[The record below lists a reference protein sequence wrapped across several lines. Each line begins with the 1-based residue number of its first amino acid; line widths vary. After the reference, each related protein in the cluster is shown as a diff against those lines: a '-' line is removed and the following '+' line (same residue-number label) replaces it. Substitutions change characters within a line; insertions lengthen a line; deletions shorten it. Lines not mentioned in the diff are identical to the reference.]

1 MYTSCTWIT
10 TPEWIWACVILL
22 IVIMIYSQVVTLKL
36 PNGLLHQHTQ
46 KLLMKVSF
54 FTQVF
59 ELNFCYTMSNILKEL
74 NEQVITYYLIS
85 TLNKKKHLELY

>member
-22 IVIMIYSQVVTLKL
+22 IAIMIYSQVVTFKL

-54 FTQVF
+54 VHAGVRI
-59 ELNFCYTMSNILKEL
+59 ELLLHDE
-74 NEQVITYYLIS
+74 
-85 TLNKKKHLELY
+85 

>member
-10 TPEWIWACVILL
+10 TPERIWACVIFFNKY
-22 IVIMIYSQVVTLKL
+22 IMIYSQVVTLKL

-54 FTQVF
+54 VHAGVRI
-59 ELNFCYTMSNILKEL
+59 ELLLHDE
-74 NEQVITYYLIS
+74 
-85 TLNKKKHLELY
+85 

>member
-10 TPEWIWACVILL
+10 TPERIWACVIFL
-22 IVIMIYSQVVTLKL
+22 IAIMIYSQVVTLKL

-54 FTQVF
+54 VHAGVRI
-59 ELNFCYTMSNILKEL
+59 ELLLHDE
-74 NEQVITYYLIS
+74 
-85 TLNKKKHLELY
+85 

>member
-10 TPEWIWACVILL
+10 TSERIWACVILL
-22 IVIMIYSQVVTLKL
+22 IAIMIYSQVVTLKL

-54 FTQVF
+54 VHAGVRI
-59 ELNFCYTMSNILKEL
+59 ELLLHDE
-74 NEQVITYYLIS
+74 
-85 TLNKKKHLELY
+85 